1 MAASREPRST
11 AGKAPA
17 KLVEN
22 ATWADGPAG
31 GWSSALADALG
42 FAPTRIAAAG
52 FDSDDDFDDEELN
65 AVAAVPDGLDI
76 GMHYVPG
83 YMTKGGMHYV
93 PGYMTKGGQ
102 GSAEFAAIFKANL
115 RNANED
121 ESVKTLVRKLLV
133 RICGNDFPRQ
143 QVLYMLAGG
152 SRHGLLRE

>member
-83 YMTKGGMHYV
+83 YMTKGG
-93 PGYMTKGGQ
+93 Q